1 MKKLTIAIDGPA
13 GAGKSTVAQIVA
25 RQLNYVYIDTGAMY
39 RAITWQA
46 ICQKLS
52 GDDVKE
58 IIQIA
63 RSCDLRLAYKNEK
76 THVSV
81 DGVDI
86 TEQIRLPEVS
96 RMVSAVALIPEVRAE
111 MLVMQRNM
119 GSEGG
124 VVMDGRDIGTYV
136 LPNADVKIF
145 LTASIPE
152 RARRR
157 WLELQQKGFDI
168 GLEQMQQEI
177 ITRDKIDSEREAA
190 PLMQAEDAI
199 LLDTTGLGIEEVVRE
214 ILQICR
220 ERL

>member
-25 RQLNYVYIDTGAMY
+25 QRLNYVYIDTGAMY

-46 ICQKLS
+46 ICQNLS
-52 GDDVKE
+52 GEDVKD

-63 RSCDLRLAYKNEK
+63 RSCDLRLVYQNDK

-81 DGVDI
+81 DGVDV

-111 MLVMQRNM
+111 MLVLQRNM

-124 VVMDGRDIGTYV
+124 VVMDGRDIGTHV
-136 LPNADVKIF
+136 LPGADVKIF

-157 WLELQQKGFDI
+157 WLELQQKGFAI
-168 GLEQMQQEI
+168 EFEQMQQEI

-190 PLMQAEDAI
+190 PLMQAADAI
-199 LLDTTGLGIEEVVRE
+199 LLDTTGLGIEEVVQA
-214 ILQICR
+214 ILQVCK